1 MKVLAQ
7 KKFKITFFVV
17 FLTNLFVLITN
28 LVKQMFF
35 TEVKTLL
42 IKLLKQL
49 LKSMNTVKNVMEK
62 HFNKN
67 LVMAEK

>member
-7 KKFKITFFVV
+7 KNIKITFFVV